1 MPHPLRPLTLGL
13 LLAAAAC
20 VTVPDAALAAKKKV
34 PELADL
40 SATAPGEVMDKGLA
54 ALRAGDSKLA
64 IHAFAE
70 LAAREPRNGTAQ
82 ALLGLSYQLSADK
95 DPQALD
101 LALAGY
107 DLAARAEPGQYWPA
121 AMAGRGAFD
130 QGKYDDALSHFSRA
144 ALLRPNDAAT
154 LSAVAASAY
163 MSGDAALASL
173 AAGRAA
179 ALDPGAKGENLR
191 LATLAAA
198 ANGEAALAQER
209 LAVLATRFPSVAD
222 DIRPRVAALVQTA
235 ALDTPVTAE
244 AAAAPVAPDQVSL
257 DVAIILSQNTQQE
270 RNGFNLLDGLSLQYG
285 GGRQSSRTITSDNGI
300 RTGNSYQRVLTA
312 SISIPQINYNLNL
325 FNRGGQNYSVVAR
338 PQLTAYRGEQ
348 SEFFVGRTLR
358 VAVNGVNT
366 ASLETID
373 VGIDLKVTPIE
384 ITPTGTRVKIEAGRS
399 FLTADPAGSFAEAL
413 TTFRQRVVAT
423 AEIGFGETLLLSGL
437 NEAVDDRTYSKTPL
451 LGDLPVVGNAFN
463 ERNSTRRRDSVMVL
477 VTPARPMLVP
487 GRAWAR
493 SDAAASLVKLW
504 TEVVDPRSNAAV
516 TAETLGKMRLFTRM
530 TRSDAST
537 TFPDVRSASEQMIG
551 ELIAPRSY

>member
-1 MPHPLRPLTLGL
+1 MPHSLRIHALGL
-13 LLAAAAC
+13 LLAAAC
-20 VTVPDAALAAKKKV
+20 VTVPDAALAAKKKAPV
-34 PELADL
+34 LADL
-40 SATAPGEVMDKGLA
+40 SATVSGEVMDKGLA
-54 ALRAGDSKLA
+54 ALRARDSKQA

-70 LAAREPRNGTAQ
+70 LASREPRNGTAQ
-82 ALLGLSYQLSADK
+82 ALLGLSYQLSADQ

-107 DLAARAEPGQYWPA
+107 DLAMRAEPGQYWPS

-130 QGKYDDALSHFSRA
+130 QGKFDDALSHFSRA

-179 ALDPGAKGENLR
+179 ALDPGANGENLR
-191 LATLAAA
+191 LAALAAA
-198 ANGEAALAQER
+198 ANGEPALARDRLAALAE
-209 LAVLATRFPSVAD
+209 RFPAVAD
-222 DIRPRVAALVQTA
+222 GVRPRAEALLQTA
-235 ALDTPVTAE
+235 ALDAPAGGAE
-244 AAAAPVAPDQVSL
+244 LAAPTAPDQISL
-257 DVAIILSQNTQQE
+257 DVAIILSQNTQRE

-285 GGRQSSRTITSDNGI
+285 GNRQSTRTITSDNGTQ
-300 RTGNSYQRVLTA
+300 TGNNYQRVLTA

-325 FNRGGQNYSVVAR
+325 FNRGGQYYSVVAR

-366 ASLETID
+366 ANLEQID

-399 FLTADPAGSFAEAL
+399 FLTADPAGTFSEAL

-437 NEAVDDRTYSKTPL
+437 NEAVDDRTFSKTPL
-451 LGDLPVVGNAFN
+451 LGDMPIVGNAFN

-477 VTPARPMLVP
+477 VTPARPMMVP

-493 SDAAASLVKLW
+493 SDAAANLAKLW
-504 TEVVDPRSNAAV
+504 TEVIDPRSNAAA
-516 TAETLGKMRLFTRM
+516 TADGLARMRLFTRM

-537 TFPDVRSASEQMIG
+537 TFPDARSASEQMIG
-551 ELIAPRSY
+551 ELVAPRSY